1 MKVRVAYTLDHED
14 VPKLVDEIITSCR
27 EELKTASNFRFD
39 VRDIESAAD
48 EVAFVQSRLDVVAGK
63 LEDCLNLCRGY
74 DGVMEPRP
82 PSLEEAED
90 A

>member
-14 VPKLVDEIITSCR
+14 VPRLVDEIITACR
-27 EELKTASNFRFD
+27 EELKAASNFKFD
-39 VRDIESAAD
+39 VRDVDATTN
-48 EVAFVQSRLDVVAGK
+48 EVAYVQTRLDVVAGK

-74 DGVMEPRP
+74 DSVMEPAP